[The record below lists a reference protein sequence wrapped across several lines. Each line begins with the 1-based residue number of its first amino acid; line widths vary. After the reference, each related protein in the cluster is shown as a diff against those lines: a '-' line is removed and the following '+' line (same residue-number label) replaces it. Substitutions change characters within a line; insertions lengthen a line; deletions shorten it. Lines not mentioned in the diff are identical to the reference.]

1 MKFNANHASLLVI
14 FISALLLLGSIF
26 VLAQDSSDSNNATCA
41 VALED
46 FYVAAS
52 EACIGA
58 PIGTICNGGLPPNA
72 QPSGAVSNS
81 LALTGSLVQAE
92 VVDSMSTSAF
102 SVEGHNGGIVWL
114 RADDANMSALL
125 LGEVTVQDVTPTDF
139 PAWTSLIVETSE
151 AAPACGVA
159 PRNAFVA
166 QGIERQIVSMVV
178 NGVSLRISGTVM
190 VQTQGLET
198 IFLTLDGNVQ
208 VIALGQTE
216 GMVAGQQ
223 VRVPH
228 EAGDFT
234 RPTNVPSLP
243 LPFEAD
249 RVANF
254 PFALL
259 DRPSLMPQPGFAS
272 TQGNVNLRTAPTT
285 NAPILLEVPPGE
297 IMTILGR
304 NPAGDWYHVR
314 LTSGYTGWMFADLL
328 RREHGAIESVYE
340 NTPVPPQRF
349 GRVGTTAQVQSPDGV
364 LMYSAP
370 DLTFTPINTLGF
382 AQEVTLLA
390 RSPYSPWV
398 KVEGNGA
405 IGWVPLIALDTQ
417 AIIASLVVDY
427 DVPPPPEPTRV
438 PGSFGNAFPDPSCYP
453 DC

>member
-1 MKFNANHASLLVI
+1 MKLNANHASLLVI
-14 FISALLLLGSIF
+14 MLSTLLLVSSIF
-26 VLAQDSSDSNNATCA
+26 VIAQDGSNTDNATCA

-46 FYVAAS
+46 FYVVAS

-58 PIGTICNGGLPPNA
+58 PIGTICNGGIPPNA
-72 QPSGAVSNS
+72 EPAGAVSNS
-81 LALTGSLVQAE
+81 LAPTGSLVEAG
-92 VVDSMSTSAF
+92 VVDSLSTSAF

-114 RADDANMSALL
+114 RTGDANISALL
-125 LGEVTVQDVTPTDF
+125 LGEVSVQDVTPPDF
-139 PAWTSLIVETSE
+139 PAWTSLIVSTSE
-151 AAPACGVA
+151 APAACGVA
-159 PRNAFVA
+159 PRSGFVV
-166 QGIERQIVSMVV
+166 QGVDRQQVNMVV
-178 NGVSLRISGTVM
+178 NGVSLRINGTVM
-190 VQTQGLET
+190 VQTQGVET
-198 IFLTLDGNVQ
+198 VFLTLDGNVQ

-228 EAGDFT
+228 EAEDFT
-234 RPTNVPSLP
+234 RPTNVPTLP

-259 DRPSLMPQPGFAS
+259 DRPALMPQPGFAA
-272 TQGNVNLRTAPTT
+272 TQGNVNLRTAPTI
-285 NAPILLEVPPGE
+285 NAALLLEVPPGE

-328 RREHGAIESVYE
+328 RREHGAIEAVYE
-340 NTPVPPQRF
+340 STPVPPQRF
-349 GRVGTTAQVQSPDGV
+349 GRIGTNAQVQSPDGV

-370 DLTFTPINTLGF
+370 DLTFTPINTLNF
-382 AQEVTLLA
+382 AQDVTLLA

-398 KVEGNGA
+398 KVDSNGA
-405 IGWVPLIALDTQ
+405 VGWVPLIALDTQ
-417 AIIASLVVDY
+417 AIIASLIVDY

-438 PGSFGNAFPDPSCYP
+438 PGSFGNAFPDPSCFP